1 MRFPGRE
8 QGLQG
13 SRHQFADRRSSGQ
26 RTLPQAPD
34 QAARKPD
41 RKDVLAVRD
50 GHGCAQLLGLAQV
63 AIGLAGRDGELLGE
77 AFDGVRQVRVLLQQR
92 AGKIEPA
99 GFLGIADA
107 RHVTYNIY
115 STCLVSSLVFER
127 ADALEREV
135 TFCVGG
141 VTTPILMLT
150 AKTELEDVLRGFS
163 VGADDYLTKPFDALE
178 LLARIRAVLNRSK
191 PPGEAK
197 ATQGRGIGGLS
208 VDIRN
213 GIVWRE
219 GQAVALST
227 MERALLRY
235 FIAYPDQTLTRER
248 LLKEVWNSRLSGSS
262 RSIDAHVASLR
273 RKIGDNPDRPRW
285 IRTVFGEGYEFV
297 PD

>member
-1 MRFPGRE
+1 MSYCVLVVE
-8 QGLQG
+8 
-13 SRHQFADRRSSGQ
+13 D
-26 RTLPQAPD
+26 
-34 QAARKPD
+34 
-41 RKDVLAVRD
+41 DVGIR
-50 GHGCAQLLGLAQV
+50 LGLEDSLR
-63 AIGLAGRDGELLGE
+63 IAGYEIYTAEDGEAALARATRVGLD
-77 AFDGVRQVRVLLQQR
+77 AIILDLMLPLMDGASVCAELRNR
-92 AGKIEPA
+92 
-99 GFLGIADA
+99 GID
-107 RHVTYNIY
+107 
-115 STCLVSSLVFER
+115 
-127 ADALEREV
+127 
-135 TFCVGG
+135 
-141 VTTPILMLT
+141 TPVLMLT

-163 VGADDYLTKPFDALE
+163 VGADDYPTKPFDALE

-191 PPGEAK
+191 PAGEAK

-248 LLKEVWNSRLSGSS
+248 LLREVWNSRLSGSS

>member
-1 MRFPGRE
+1 MSYCVLVVEDDVGIRLGLEDSLRIAGYE
-8 QGLQG
+8 IHTAADGEAALARALQG
-13 SRHQFADRRSSGQ
+13 GLDAIILDLM
-26 RTLPQAPD
+26 LP
-34 QAARKPD
+34 
-41 RKDVLAVRD
+41 LM
-50 GHGCAQLLGLAQV
+50 
-63 AIGLAGRDGELLGE
+63 
-77 AFDGVRQVRVLLQQR
+77 DGVSVCAELRKR
-92 AGKIEPA
+92 
-99 GFLGIADA
+99 
-107 RHVTYNIY
+107 
-115 STCLVSSLVFER
+115 
-127 ADALEREV
+127 
-135 TFCVGG
+135 G
-141 VTTPILMLT
+141 VDTPVLMLT

-163 VGADDYLTKPFDALE
+163 VGADDYVTKPFDALE

-191 PPGEAK
+191 PPGAAK
-197 ATQGRGIGGLS
+197 ATEGHVIGGLS

-248 LLKEVWNSRLSGSS
+248 LLREVWNSRLSGST

-273 RKIGDNPDRPRW
+273 RKIGDDPDRPRW